1 MKGIFLIFVSSNLRI
16 FLQMFSI
23 YNLLDYVFLELLF
36 QSNLDI
42 IKCYFIILLQIL
54 SSYLLENQIYFNNIC
69 I

>member
-1 MKGIFLIFVSSNLRI
+1 
-16 FLQMFSI
+16 MFSI
-23 YNLLDYVFLELLF
+23 YNLLDYDFLELLF